1 MAPHNIDVFIQ
12 PIRDTPQAQVAL
24 VALCILIVLDMLFG
38 FCAAA
43 KDGRVQSS
51 VMRQGLW
58 HKASEIGVVMVAD
71 VADGMLLG
79 GIDLGYGAPVV
90 TAAIVGLCANELVS
104 VCENLVKLNPE
115 LSTSRVLDRLLEAKA
130 ASDALGDRVE
140 AETIDAFL

>member
-1 MAPHNIDVFIQ
+1 MASHSLDVFIQ

-58 HKASEIGVVMVAD
+58 HKASEFGVVMVAD

-104 VCENLVKLNPE
+104 VCENLVRLNPE
-115 LSTSRVLDRLLEAKA
+115 LSTSRVLDRLLESKA
-130 ASDALGDRVE
+130 VSDAMRGAGD
-140 AETIDAFL
+140 DAGR